1 VVQSKWLSLN
11 YSGCFVCCFLVVV
24 AMSALAG
31 ALVLTSK
38 INEKFVILPV
48 IFSGFYSCPAGKMA
62 ATTSGLS
69 SVGQCVD
76 CTPGYTCT
84 AGRGPVGSNKS
95 PVACGSSGNT
105 IFYCPGGNQVST
117 RATPQGGYYASN
129 PAGSGNT
136 FTAQSACPAGSYCPG
151 TGQKIPCPAGKY
163 GSSDQL
169 WQNSQCE
176 GGCAAGYNCPAG
188 SSNKFEEACAPNL
201 ANVNDARTYYCPA
214 GQGRLQINAGTEYTT
229 PENGL
234 EGFRTGKS
242 SCASAEFCSNGKRER
257 RVSWTGDWASCAPS
271 AGGAA
276 TFTFAEGNDADGM
289 NTPGDFT
296 EENVTASTP
305 TGSSISYSVDGGDSE
320 CRQSWTNTAGSYNGA
335 NTGQF
340 EISGTTLRLKD
351 SVTTPVG
358 PGLSFENCRPPDGY
372 SVLVK
377 ASVGTYSETCKV
389 TVKVGDV
396 NEKPIIPAGQSFSVP
411 ENSDPTT
418 TCNGGVV
425 TATDSEVD
433 NGVQA
438 LTWTIVSG
446 CTKQGSNTE
455 LTGLC
460 PFVIGIC
467 DGQLRVAT
475 SQYLVVKPTPALD
488 YESSDWR
495 RVYTLTVKANDD
507 GPGGGQVGI
516 ETVTLSITDVNE
528 PPAISGSSD
537 GGTAFT
543 VNELTGISQGA
554 VLDGNSGQIA
564 ASDVDTAGGHDTQ
577 LTFTHNAANAAN
589 VPFSVSATGLA
600 TVDLADES
608 TTGGINFD
616 GPGAKRVHNLIVSVK
631 DSGWGSNPPNPLPA
645 AAAVT
650 ITVTVVDENDPP
662 AIDPVWEWTG
672 NAAIDTVLVFPEDC
686 VGAGP
691 SAAGSGL
698 PSCTKQLTQT
708 DPDDTTTGIDDT
720 PGFNSNN
727 DG

>member
-1 VVQSKWLSLN
+1 MKNLLL
-11 YSGCFVCCFLVVV
+11 F
-24 AMSALAG
+24 
-31 ALVLTSK
+31 
-38 INEKFVILPV
+38 LPV
-48 IFSGFYSCPAGKMA
+48 LFSGFYSCLAGKMA
-62 ATTSGLS
+62 ASISGLS
-69 SVGQCVD
+69 AETQCVA

-84 AGRGPVGSNKS
+84 AGRGPVGSTKA
-95 PVACGSSGNT
+95 PVVCGSSGNT
-105 IFYCPGGNQVST
+105 IYYCPGGNQVSN
-117 RATPQGGYYASN
+117 RETPSAGYYASN
-129 PAGSGNT
+129 PAVSGSSNT
-136 FTAQSACPAGSYCPG
+136 FTAQTACPAGSYCV
-151 TGQKIPCPAGKY
+151 TGQKILCPAGKF
-163 GSSDQL
+163 GSSAQL
-169 WQNSQCE
+169 QNSQCN
-176 GGCAAGYNCPAG
+176 GVCSAGYNCPAG
-188 SSNKFEEACAPNL
+188 SSNKFEQACAPDPQNL
-201 ANVNDARTYYCPA
+201 NDARQYYCPS
-214 GQGRLQINAGTEYTT
+214 GRRIQINAGTEYTK

-242 SCASAEFCSNGKRER
+242 SCLPAEFCSNGKRER

-271 AGGAA
+271 AGGAGGAA
-276 TFTFAEGNDADGM
+276 TFTFAEGDDENGD
-289 NTPGDFT
+289 NIPGDFT
-296 EENVTASTP
+296 EEDVTASTP
-305 TGSSISYSVDGGDSE
+305 TGSSISYSIDAGDSA

-340 EISGTTLRLKD
+340 EMSGTTLRLKA
-351 SVTTPVG
+351 SVRTANP
-358 PGLSFENCRPPDGY
+358 PGLIFGNCRPPDGY
-372 SVLVK
+372 SVRVK
-377 ASVGTYSETCKV
+377 ASVGTYSETCQV
-389 TVKVGDV
+389 TIKVGDV
-396 NEKPIIPAGQSFSVP
+396 NERPIIPAGQSFTIP

-418 TCNGGVV
+418 TCNGGVII
-425 TATDSEVD
+425 ATDSEVE
-433 NGVQA
+433 NGVQS
-438 LTWTIVSG
+438 LTWEILSG

-455 LTGLC
+455 LTGFC

-507 GPGGGQVGI
+507 GPGGGQFSTK
-516 ETVTLSITDVNE
+516 TVTLSITDVNE

-577 LTFTHNAANAAN
+577 LTFTHLNAAN

-608 TTGGINFD
+608 TTGGINFE
-616 GPGAKRVHNLIVSVK
+616 GPGAKKVHNLIVSVK

-672 NAAIDTVLVFPEDC
+672 NDAIDTVLVFPEDC

-691 SAAGSGL
+691 SAAGSDL

-708 DPDDTTTGIDDT
+708 DPDDTTTGNDDT